1 MITIT
6 GKAHEVR
13 TGDRRRQV
21 RGDPLREVGAL
32 VGQDTT
38 GAASVANEIE
48 AVSPGE
54 GMIDEETAQTE
65 DSLNGAKAIGPDAT
79 VDWMKDAKTRRGTV
93 HGKLPVGW
101 ARSSG
106 PHWPQEGTGSS
117 EVPDL
122 LRHPDK

>member
-1 MITIT
+1 MEK
-6 GKAHEVR
+6 GREAR
-13 TGDRRRQV
+13 TGGHRRQV

-54 GMIDEETAQTE
+54 GMIDEETALTE

-79 VDWMKDAKTRRGTV
+79 VDWMKDVKTRRGTV

>member
-1 MITIT
+1 MDEER
-6 GKAHEVR
+6 EVR
-13 TGDRRRQV
+13 RGGRRLRVHAGLLRQIGV
-21 RGDPLREVGAL
+21 PIGRG
-32 VGQDTT
+32 TT
-38 GAASVANEIE
+38 GVGSVANEIE
-48 AVSPGE
+48 AVNPGE
-54 GMIDEETAQTE
+54 GVIDEETAQIG
-65 DSLNGAKAIGPDAT
+65 DSLNGAMAIGPDAT
-79 VDWMKDAKTRRGTV
+79 VDWMKDAKTSRGTV